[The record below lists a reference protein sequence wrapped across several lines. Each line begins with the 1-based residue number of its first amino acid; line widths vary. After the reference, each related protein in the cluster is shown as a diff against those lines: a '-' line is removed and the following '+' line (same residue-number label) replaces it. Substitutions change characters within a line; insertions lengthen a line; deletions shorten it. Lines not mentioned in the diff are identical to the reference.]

1 MRNILILLCVCIAI
15 ITWVS
20 DFLLPENQ
28 SHQKKA
34 PASVKL
40 NVSRVAQT
48 QFDIEQLANTLGVD
62 YSEIGKDSNEG
73 DDKGPDIIDATLS
86 LVSVYTSGNV
96 ANARIK
102 IKTPDG
108 EELINLSKGD
118 KFESLELQEILAAAV
133 ELSNNGQQ
141 VLLKMYKPEVIS
153 ITKTNGVEEV
163 TK

>member
-1 MRNILILLCVCIAI
+1 M
-15 ITWVS
+15 
-20 DFLLPENQ
+20 LPENQ

>member
-15 ITWVS
+15 IIWVS
-20 DFLLPENQ
+20 DFLLPGNQ

-48 QFDIEQLANTLGVD
+48 QFDIEQLASTLGVD
-62 YSEIGKDSNEG
+62 YTEIGKDSNED

-86 LVSVYTSGNV
+86 LVSVYASGEI
-96 ANARIK
+96 ANARIR
-102 IKTPDG
+102 INSPDG

-118 KFESLELQEILAAAV
+118 KYESMELQEVLAAAV
-133 ELSNNGQQ
+133 ELANNGEQ
-141 VLLKMYKPEVIS
+141 VLLKMYKPEIVS

>member
-118 KFESLELQEILAAAV
+118 KFESLELQEILVAAV

>member
-48 QFDIEQLANTLGVD
+48 QFDIEQLANTLGID

-141 VLLKMYKPEVIS
+141 VLLKMYKPKVIS

>member
-15 ITWVS
+15 IIWVS
-20 DFLLPENQ
+20 DFLLPDNQ
-28 SHQKKA
+28 SRQKKDTA
-34 PASVKL
+34 PVKL
-40 NVSRVAQT
+40 NASKVAQT
-48 QFDIEQLANTLGVD
+48 QFNIEQLANTLGVD
-62 YSEIGKDSNEG
+62 YTEIGKDESENSE
-73 DDKGPDIIDATLS
+73 GPDVIDATLS
-86 LVSVYTSGNV
+86 LVSVYTSGEV

-141 VLLKMYKPEVIS
+141 VLLKMYKPEIIS